1 MSFFKS
7 LVLAIVATLFITY
20 VLGAGLLDVFDINIT
35 VDQEVIEPLKAI
47 SISALVMVCLVLA
60 ALAIVFTVFGSIIFI
75 GMMVFGALI
84 LGAIGIFWPI
94 LLVALAI
101 WLVCREKPQAQ
112 YR

>member
-20 VLGAGLLDVFDINIT
+20 VLGAGLLDFFDINIT
-35 VDQEVIEPLKAI
+35 VDEEVIEPLKAI
-47 SISALVMVCLVLA
+47 SLSALVMVCLVLA
-60 ALAIVFTVFGSIIFI
+60 ALSIVFTVFGSIIFI
-75 GMMVFGALI
+75 AMMVFGALV

-101 WLVCREKPQAQ
+101 WLVCREKHQVQ
-112 YR
+112 HR